1 MLSLR
6 NLAQAD
12 KYDVHHAFFMFISY
26 FFQRKKILNG
36 KILRF

>member
-12 KYDVHHAFFMFISY
+12 KYDAHHAFFMFISY